1 MSAPRIQ
8 VSYATS
14 CGRAKRRVRARVG
27 GAAAAVSVAM
37 PAAGYPACLSS
48 LGGLVTT
55 GRLRAIPRGTLLL
68 GLAIVAVFAAVA
80 SNVAESVRHSHWR
93 KRDRAAFVR
102 WAGTHGGRRSYG
114 VAVPETHARYDVV
127 CAPHFPNRERRHG
140 ADYWI
145 KLLVDP
151 HGDGEPRVVRAALAP
166 LKVVPT
172 ATGPK
177 CGAAPAAP

>member
-1 MSAPRIQ
+1 
-8 VSYATS
+8 
-14 CGRAKRRVRARVG
+14 VR
-27 GAAAAVSVAM
+27 
-37 PAAGYPACLSS
+37 AAGYPSGLSS
-48 LGGLVTT
+48 LGGLVTN

-80 SNVAESVRHSHWR
+80 SNVPESVRHSHWR
-93 KRDRAAFVR
+93 GRDRAAFVD
-102 WAGTHGGRRSYG
+102 WAATHGGRRSYG

-127 CAPHFPNRERRHG
+127 CAPHFPNPERRHG
-140 ADYWI
+140 ADYRI
-145 KLLVDP
+145 KLLVDS
-151 HGDGEPRVVRAALAP
+151 HGDGDPRVVVAARAP